1 LKLIFF
7 HCTAITSSSWEFQDP
22 TEYYLGCLHVPPSSL
37 PSLLDLPWYLQE
49 PPPEQFRFPIRK
61 DLYRDFPQG
70 KELFFTTSSEPLDC
84 RSITLDI
91 LSPIAR
97 SNPNLTT
104 TTRESFIGLWD
115 DCINRVISKFSNLD
129 MVFIRK
135 PSHSSNIGI
144 QDQWPNVT
152 GFVRNFCLW
161 RGEETDRLREDNN
174 NNLDPSSL
182 LVKKLLWSY
191 ADLPYILG
199 YYAIGSIVTFCALS
213 RTNDTLIRTDL
224 HTVDLSTP
232 GDRIKALVPCW
243 RIAGLL
249 SLLGNRCANIQHIN
263 KSFPYSDFERI
274 DTGNDNNIIE
284 LTPNYMT
291 RVFPTKGKW
300 ITVKEIYDFLDHRIP
315 HAEYICQSS
324 EQDLTLGFKPRGCR
338 SKVSN
343 FEQLVESLKHVTKA
357 LVALHDLSF
366 MHRDL
371 GWDKVMKRVDKDH
384 EWFIIGFDEAASA
397 PQMTAGGRHL
407 APEMKGRGMHGVK
420 VDVWGVGQMLKT
432 CGLMDLPEA
441 LRELQNR
448 CLDQNPEH
456 RPTAADCYH
465 HLLQLQASMSAAGG
479 YWKGE

>member
-1 LKLIFF
+1 M
-7 HCTAITSSSWEFQDP
+7 
-22 TEYYLGCLHVPPSSL
+22 YR
-37 PSLLDLPWYLQE
+37 DLPE
-49 PPPEQFRFPIRK
+49 
-61 DLYRDFPQG
+61 G

-91 LSPIAR
+91 LCPIAR
-97 SNPNLTT
+97 SNPNLTST
-104 TTRESFIGLWD
+104 SRESFIGLWD

-144 QDQWPNVT
+144 QDEWPNIT
-152 GFVRNFCLW
+152 GFVRDFCLW
-161 RGEETDRLREDNN
+161 RGEETDRLREDHNN

-199 YYAIGSIVTFCALS
+199 YYAIGSVVTFCALS

-274 DTGNDNNIIE
+274 DTGNNSNIIE

-300 ITVKEIYDFLDHRIP
+300 LTVKEIYDFLEHRIP

-371 GWDKVMKRVDKDH
+371 GWDKVMKRVDRDH

-432 CGLMDLPEA
+432 CGLMGLPEA

-465 HLLQLQASMSAAGG
+465 HLLQLQASMSAAGRD